1 LPCFGLAH
9 LQEGEMTAKGWNP
22 PAFPLPPILGNPL
35 VIQQQAEPL
44 GDYIRLSEKITPYQ
58 DNRVPL
64 RERG

>member
-1 LPCFGLAH
+1 
-9 LQEGEMTAKGWNP
+9 MTAKGWNP